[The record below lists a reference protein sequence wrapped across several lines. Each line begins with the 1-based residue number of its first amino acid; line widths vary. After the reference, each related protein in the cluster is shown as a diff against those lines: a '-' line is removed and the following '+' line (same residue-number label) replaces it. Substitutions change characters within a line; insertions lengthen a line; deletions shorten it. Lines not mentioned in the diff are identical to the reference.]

1 MAVTDVN
8 SGDLIDKAS
17 HLVNEAGQSIAA
29 TIFKEAAKIFNDEFA
44 NIILVLIACFWVYN
58 KIGRGWNKEDFYKAG
73 TWIIM
78 FVCLKAIFAS
88 PNNYQGFLYLVNY
101 PVTWFYTIISK
112 LQTLS
117 TSNNLLE
124 QSITFVKGIWD
135 NISFDDIP
143 NALLLT
149 LLGLI
154 TLLVIWLYILF
165 LAIFIIIINL
175 ACAIILA
182 VCPIMLPCLIIP
194 NFRGYFFSWL
204 KLYTSTAI
212 QPAFATIIAGFMTSM
227 IVNQTKNIITQQ
239 QAENFWNNPANVST
253 ATTQIFL
260 IIILCLIAITLLSK
274 IPQWTQQLIGSGDG
288 EHKTGIAGAIAGAGA
303 MMKQGYKGYT
313 QARSDMNYRTG
324 GQNSIGRSL
333 ASGALSA
340 MGMSGHAQK
349 IAGQTSGDRGKY
361 QDKMLQSTI
370 QNGSFTAMPT
380 PHVESSNANKK

>member
-1 MAVTDVN
+1 M
-8 SGDLIDKAS
+8 GIIDKAS
-17 HLVNEAGQSIAA
+17 
-29 TIFKEAAKIFNDEFA
+29 
-44 NIILVLIACFWVYN
+44 NIIGDASSNIISAIFLGSQQIFTSSLSTTILSLVACFWVYN
-58 KIGRGWNKEDFYKAG
+58 KIGREWGKEDFYKAG
-73 TWIIM
+73 SWLIVYIIIRVIYSNELNYRA
-78 FVCLKAIFAS
+78 FLNIVSLPASYFWETVKNVTASQNVDLLIQYSANFA
-88 PNNYQGFLYLVNY
+88 NNIWNNIGVEHLGGSLLV
-101 PVTWFYTIISK
+101 I
-112 LQTLS
+112 
-117 TSNNLLE
+117 
-124 QSITFVKGIWD
+124 
-135 NISFDDIP
+135 
-143 NALLLT
+143 

-154 TLLVIWLYILF
+154 TLLIIWLYALF
-165 LAIFIIIINL
+165 YAVFVVLIGL
-175 ACAIILA
+175 MSMIILSI
-182 VCPIMLPCLIIP
+182 CPIMLPCLIIP

-212 QPAFATIIAGFMTSM
+212 QPVFAGIIGAIMGKAINQFGKETKVEITQDFFTNTANLIQAITEIFTII
-227 IVNQTKNIITQQ
+227 
-239 QAENFWNNPANVST
+239 
-253 ATTQIFL
+253 L
-260 IIILCLIAITLLSK
+260 ICIAAIAALSK

-380 PHVESSNANKK
+380 PHIESNNANKK